1 VGTEFGS
8 LSIALSAMQT
18 ERQALEVTGQ
28 NIANSGTAGYTR
40 QRVDMQAIGGSVQP
54 AMYSTSDGIGD
65 GVQVLT
71 VQRLQDAF
79 LEQQANSANGSL
91 SSLQGSQST
100 YADLEDAFGEPGSGG
115 LSTSIA
121 TFFNSFDD
129 VASNPSGNGVG
140 TSGSSGSRTALLG
153 NAQALADGLNTAA
166 NSLASQWSSTQ
177 QSMTATVAQI
187 NTTAANIASLNQ
199 AIVSAT
205 AAGNQPNDLMD
216 QRDTLIRS
224 LASSLGVT
232 TKVNANGSTDVL
244 LGGSALVSGN
254 IARQLS
260 VPTSSA
266 TALSQ
271 VTSTPSVTASV
282 VWSDT
287 GTPAAISGGT
297 VGADLAALN
306 STIPSY
312 SSQLDA
318 VAASLASSVNA
329 QQAKGTDL
337 TGNLGQPIF
346 GTNNSAAT
354 VTASNITVVMTD
366 PNGIAAATA
375 ATNSLGQPVV
385 TLDSSGNPVVSL
397 DGSNAQAFA
406 NQAGALS
413 NASTAYNTMIVQLGS
428 QSQSV
433 QQQTTTQQ
441 SVVTQVEAS
450 RDSQSGVD
458 TDEEQTNLITYQ
470 QAYNAAAQYT
480 SVINQVL
487 DTLINMISA

>member
-1 VGTEFGS
+1 
-8 LSIALSAMQT
+8 
-18 ERQALEVTGQ
+18 
-28 NIANSGTAGYTR
+28 
-40 QRVDMQAIGGSVQP
+40 
-54 AMYSTSDGIGD
+54 
-65 GVQVLT
+65 
-71 VQRLQDAF
+71 
-79 LEQQANSANGSL
+79 
-91 SSLQGSQST
+91 
-100 YADLEDAFGEPGSGG
+100 
-115 LSTSIA
+115 
-121 TFFNSFDD
+121 
-129 VASNPSGNGVG
+129 
-140 TSGSSGSRTALLG
+140 
-153 NAQALADGLNTAA
+153 
-166 NSLASQWSSTQ
+166 
-177 QSMTATVAQI
+177 
-187 NTTAANIASLNQ
+187 
-199 AIVSAT
+199 
-205 AAGNQPNDLMD
+205 MD

-232 TKVNANGSTDVL
+232 TKVNANGATDVL
-244 LGGSALVSGN
+244 VGGSALVSGSM
-254 IARQLS
+254 ARQLS
-260 VPTSSA
+260 VPASSA

-271 VTSTPSVTASV
+271 VTGTPSVGASV

-287 GTPAAISGGT
+287 GSPAAISGGS

-306 STIPSY
+306 TTIPSY
-312 SSQLDA
+312 SSQLDS

-337 TGNLGQPIF
+337 TGNLGKPIF
-346 GTNNSAAT
+346 GTNNTATT
-354 VTASNITVVMTD
+354 VTAANIAVVMTD

-375 ATNSLGQPVV
+375 ATNASGTPIV

-406 NQAGALS
+406 DQAGALA
-413 NASTAYNTMIVQLGS
+413 NAGTSYNAMIVQLGS